1 MAAVANLRID
11 QGASFSSDVTV
22 TNSAG
27 DVVDLT
33 GYTTE
38 AKMAKS
44 YGADTTVTITS
55 ALASDPT
62 TGVVELTLTDSQTAA
77 LDAPARY
84 VYDVYITQTSTSTVT
99 RVIEGVITVNPKV

>member
-1 MAAVANLRID
+1 MAARANLRID
-11 QGASFSSDVTV
+11 RGATFSSDVTV

-33 GYTTE
+33 GYTTT

-44 YGADTTVTITS
+44 YGASSSVTIT
-55 ALASDPT
+55 AAVASDAT
-62 TGVVELTLTDSQTAA
+62 TGVIELTLTDTQTEA

>member
-1 MAAVANLRID
+1 MAAIANLRID

-22 TNSAG
+22 TNSDG

-44 YGADTTVTITS
+44 YGASSSVTIT
-55 ALASDPT
+55 AAVASDAT
-62 TGVVELTLTDSQTAA
+62 TGVIELTLTDTQTAA
-77 LDAPARY
+77 LDAPSRY

>member
-22 TNSAG
+22 TNSDG
-27 DVVDLT
+27 NVVDLT

-44 YGADTTVTITS
+44 HGASSSVTITS

-62 TGVVELTLTDSQTAA
+62 TGVVELTLTDTQTGA

-84 VYDVYITQTSTSTVT
+84 VYDVYITQTSSSTVT